1 MTDARPRVVVLDDW
15 EGALARLT
23 DWTAIESRAE
33 VTIHGVHLEGPDLI
47 HALKDAECVVLFRDR
62 TPVNSELLA
71 ALPRLQRIISTGT
84 RNQKLDVEAAAQRG
98 IDVRFTEW
106 GPSKASTCEM
116 TWSLIL
122 ACARRL
128 PQLQIR
134 AGQSDW
140 RRPDAIEHL
149 PQVLAGKTLGLIG
162 LGQIGQ
168 RVAAVG
174 QALGMDVVTWSPN
187 MTPERAKACGVTSV
201 TLNDLLG
208 SAHVVS
214 LHLVPSPATRH
225 LLNAETLALMSRDSI
240 LVNTSRAELIDM
252 PALVTA
258 LQQGR
263 LGFAGLDVFEQEPLP
278 LAHPLR
284 ALDNALLTSHYGFI
298 CKEVLQTFAA
308 NVQAHLEEW
317 LVVPSGDGGDQT
329 VM

>member
-1 MTDARPRVVVLDDW
+1 MTFARPRVVVLDDW
-15 EGALARLT
+15 EGALAGFT
-23 DWTAIESRAE
+23 DWAAIESRAE
-33 VTIHGVHLEGPDLI
+33 VTIHGMHLEGPDLI

-62 TPVNSELLA
+62 TPFSRDLLA
-71 ALPRLQRIISTGT
+71 SLPRLRMIISTGT
-84 RNQKLDVEAAAQRG
+84 RNQKLDVQAAAQLG
-98 IDVRFTEW
+98 IEVRFTEW

-134 AGQSDW
+134 NAQTDW
-140 RRPDAIEHL
+140 RRADAMDHL

-168 RVAAVG
+168 RVATVG

-187 MTPERAKACGVTSV
+187 MTAARAEACGVTSV
-201 TLNDLLG
+201 PLNDLLRN
-208 SAHVVS
+208 AHVVS

-225 LLNAETLALMSRDSI
+225 VLNAQTLALMGREAI

-278 LAHPLR
+278 LTHPLR

-298 CKEVLQTFAA
+298 CKEVLQTFAT

-317 LVVPSGDGGDQT
+317 LGGCRT
-329 VM
+329 